1 MEHGPRLDRTSA
13 GPAQTSSG
21 PRAEECAAAVLDTV
35 PAVMD
40 ALRAATRQH
49 VGEQMSVPQFRCLHF
64 VSREPRCSISDVAAF
79 LGVTLP
85 TASAMVD
92 RLVRAS
98 ALRTRPSRDDRRRTQ
113 LQITPAGRARLRG
126 IRHGAHADL
135 SLALAQLSPNEL
147 RRLFDGL
154 DILRRAFL
162 SQ

>member
-1 MEHGPRLDRTSA
+1 GL
-13 GPAQTSSG
+13 AQTSSG

-92 RLVRAS
+92 RLARAAGTS
-98 ALRTRPSRDDRRRTQ
+98 TPNQPSNPPSRSRATARY
-113 LQITPAGRARLRG
+113 TPRCACRSVAGA
-126 IRHGAHADL
+126 GAIE
-135 SLALAQLSPNEL
+135 SE
-147 RRLFDGL
+147 
-154 DILRRAFL
+154 
-162 SQ
+162 